1 MKSQDS
7 ERQSSGPPSGRSKA
21 GCLGQMLAVLIVAVA
36 IGAVVVAIADS
47 GRSEQ
52 RMPPRRIAAVPTR
65 TPTPTLT
72 PAPTSTAPPIPAPSP
87 SPAPAPS
94 ATATPAPSAT
104 ASPTPES
111 YGIDGL
117 RASYLSSDG
126 GAVTVDFTMTLRN
139 AGDAFRS
146 LPLEARISVDGGDAE
161 LISVIP
167 ALELGDERSF
177 VFSRNFAPG
186 VYSVEFTFG
195 DASADVEVNVESD
208 KVALALATPTPTPS
222 PTATNTPTP
231 TMTPTATATPPA
243 TETPIP
249 SATPP
254 PAHTPIPQP
263 TETPPA
269 ESTTIR
275 ANLRDFDNGAYLTQ
289 RHRNLADAILGL
301 AWVADGLTEFESRAA
316 VSLVDMAASVGGK
329 DADAAERII
338 AMPFL
343 ASPEPPDISAMDAL
357 ADLAQWNSA
366 DFALAMSLPAVA
378 DGIDD
383 REAPVVAMLR
393 GVYMTNPELAEVLL
407 DQSRVR
413 VERKIARL
421 PLSGDVVIAIV
432 RTELGAER
440 SMALVENAV
449 RMSEALMNRP
459 MTTNYVGLLFEDA
472 VTASFAGTNFE
483 THIAMRAEFDVED
496 DGSHAADFAPH
507 GIAHEVAHY
516 YWRRNAEWVD
526 EGMADFMASAIEHE
540 RIGKPIEATNDPCAY
555 VSDIKH
561 LESLGK
567 PNSEIAFPCNY
578 SLGER
583 LFLDMRRTL
592 GEESFWRG
600 ARELYDMAQAD
611 APKEWRHE
619 TSVGA
624 RHVRDAF
631 GGESEN
637 AATIMARWYD
647 GTESYDLSDFDD
659 DPPRPEFSAV
669 SGRIDNAVVNP
680 SNDRKSATLALRYT
694 YRVSERRTINLEIVE
709 FFEDGFVFR
718 RRNEEI
724 RALPDY
730 IGGTFQTQVGARP
743 LAAGRYWVWI
753 YENGVK
759 LAEATYEAE
768 AEEE

>member
-1 MKSQDS
+1 
-7 ERQSSGPPSGRSKA
+7 
-21 GCLGQMLAVLIVAVA
+21 
-36 IGAVVVAIADS
+36 
-47 GRSEQ
+47 
-52 RMPPRRIAAVPTR
+52 
-65 TPTPTLT
+65 
-72 PAPTSTAPPIPAPSP
+72 
-87 SPAPAPS
+87 
-94 ATATPAPSAT
+94 
-104 ASPTPES
+104 
-111 YGIDGL
+111 
-117 RASYLSSDG
+117 
-126 GAVTVDFTMTLRN
+126 MTLRN

-231 TMTPTATATPPA
+231 TQTPTATATPPP
-243 TETPIP
+243 THTPIP

-254 PAHTPIPQP
+254 PTHTPIPQP
-263 TETPPA
+263 TQTPTPQPTNAPPSEWTPPA
-269 ESTTIR
+269 DSPTIR
-275 ANLRDFDNGAYLTQ
+275 ANLREFDNGAYLMQ
-289 RHRNLADAILGL
+289 RHRNLADDILGL
-301 AWVADGLTEFESRAA
+301 EWVADGLTEFESRAA
-316 VSLVDMAASVGGK
+316 ASLVDMAASVGRE
-329 DADAAERII
+329 DARMAARII

-357 ADLAQWNSA
+357 GDLALVNFA
-366 DFALAMSLPAVA
+366 DFARAMSLPAVA

-393 GVYMTNPELAEVLL
+393 GVYMTKPELAEILL
-407 DQSRVR
+407 DPSRAS

-432 RTELGAER
+432 RTKEGAER

-449 RMSEALMNRP
+449 RMSESLMNRP

-526 EGMADFMASAIEHE
+526 EGMADFMASAIEN
-540 RIGKPIEATNDPCAY
+540 RRVGKPIEATNDPCAY

-561 LESLGK
+561 LESLVK

-624 RHVRDAF
+624 RHVLDAF

-647 GTESYDLSDFDD
+647 GTESYDLSGFDESK
-659 DPPRPEFSAV
+659 PRPEFSAV
-669 SGRIDNAVVNP
+669 SGRIDSADVNP
-680 SNDRKSATLALRYT
+680 FNGGESATLALRYT
-694 YRVSERRTINLEIVE
+694 YMVSERRTINLEIVE

-730 IGGTFQTQVGARP
+730 IGGTFQTQVGAMP
-743 LAAGRYWVWI
+743 LAEGRYWVWI
-753 YENGVK
+753 YEDGVK
-759 LAEATYEAE
+759 LAEAEYEAE
-768 AEEE
+768 SESE